1 MSLKSDYFL
10 PLPPHMKYYII
21 AGEVSGDIHSSNLIK
36 AIRLQDKNAVFR
48 FWGGDQMELAT
59 KKKAVKHISELAFM
73 GFVEVLGNLRAILNN
88 ISFCKRDILD
98 FKPDAL
104 ILVDYPGFNLRIAKF
119 AHLQAIKVF
128 YYISPQ
134 IWAWK
139 EKRIKIIQKYV
150 DKMLVILPFE
160 KAFYQKHNVDVHFVG
175 HPLLDHIQ
183 NTKNSSSSIIIKGIE
198 EIKKNNT
205 KIIALLPGS
214 RSQEVKRMLPNMVA
228 IAKDNSFK
236 DYHFVICG
244 LNNFSLDFYL
254 DIFDPHLNKKEINPE
269 HGVYKVGSNISLA
282 FDQTHII
289 LQNAFAAVV
298 TSGTATLET
307 ALFRV
312 PEVVCYSANGISYE
326 IAKRLI
332 KLSYISLV
340 NLIMEREV
348 VKEIIQDEYNI
359 SNLTLEVKKLLNI
372 EVRERILK
380 DYDDL
385 HSKLGGEG
393 ASQKA
398 ANIIVDEIS

>member
-1 MSLKSDYFL
+1 
-10 PLPPHMKYYII
+10 MKYYII

-36 AIRLQDKNAVFR
+36 AIQQQDKDAVFR
-48 FWGGDQMELAT
+48 FWGGNQMELVT
-59 KKKAVKHISELAFM
+59 QKKAVKHISELAFM
-73 GFVEVLGNLRAILNN
+73 GFVEVLANLKTILNN
-88 ISFCKRDILD
+88 ISLCKRDILD

-119 AHLQAIKVF
+119 AHTHAIKVF

-139 EKRIKIIQKYV
+139 ESRIKIIQKYV

-160 KAFYQKHNVDVHFVG
+160 KAFYQKHNVDVNFVG

-183 NTKNSSSSIIIKGIE
+183 NTNTNTLSNSNKGIE
-198 EIKKNNT
+198 EIKKSHT

-214 RSQEVKRMLPNMVA
+214 RSQEIKRMLPNMVGLA
-228 IAKDNSFK
+228 NDNSFK

-244 LNNFSLDFYL
+244 LNTFSIDFYL
-254 DIFDPHLNKKEINPE
+254 DIFNHNLTKGEVNPNQQI
-269 HGVYKVGSNISLA
+269 YRIDSNISLV
-282 FDQTHII
+282 FDQTHLI

-307 ALFRV
+307 ALFKV
-312 PEVVCYSANGISYE
+312 PEVVCYSANRISYE

-380 DYDDL
+380 DYNDL

-398 ANIIVDEIS
+398 ANIVIDEIS